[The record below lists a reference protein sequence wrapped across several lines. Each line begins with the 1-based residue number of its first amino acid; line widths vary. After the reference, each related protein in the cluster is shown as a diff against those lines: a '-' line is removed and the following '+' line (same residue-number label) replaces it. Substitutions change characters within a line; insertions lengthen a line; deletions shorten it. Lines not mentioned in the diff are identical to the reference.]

1 MADTSQQI
9 DAVITWL
16 DGNDEKHR
24 EKRLKTLQKE
34 AIKRENELTTGR
46 DKTRFIDNGELKY
59 CISSIKKFAPWIR
72 KIHLVTDNQVPEF
85 LTDEMQEKLNV
96 NIVDHRDIFETY
108 EWALPTFN
116 SRTIETALWRIPGLA
131 PNFIYFNDDFLL
143 TKYVEPDEFFRNGR
157 VVLRGKWRP
166 IREYGPLRLKW
177 NKWFSYAVKRF
188 LGITRS
194 MHLLLQ
200 IRSAKLAGFSDKYFR
215 APHVPHPIRAE
226 TLRNYYDEHPKQ
238 FEGNIKYRFRNT
250 DQFSSVY
257 LANHLEIKKNQAELN
272 PPDDFMMI
280 NGETD
285 FSMLINRKLKKIADG
300 DVKFVCVQGFEKFQ
314 EKQRKNIHRTFKNL
328 LDMNESNTGLSDN
341 SKT

>member
-1 MADTSQQI
+1 MVDTSQQI

-24 EKRLKTLQKE
+24 KKRLKTLQKE
-34 AIKRENELTTGR
+34 AKKRENELTTGR
-46 DKTRFIDNGELKY
+46 DKTRFIDNGEFNY

-72 KIHLVTDNQVPEF
+72 KIHLVTDNQVPDF
-85 LTDEMQEKLNV
+85 LTDEMQKQFNV
-96 NIVDHRDIFETY
+96 NIVDHRDIFESY

-116 SRTIETALWRIPGLA
+116 SRTIETALWRIPDLA

-143 TKYVEPDEFFRNGR
+143 TKYVGPDEFFRNGS

-166 IREYGPLRLKW
+166 IRKYGPLRLKW

-200 IRSAKLAGFSDKYFR
+200 IRSAKLAGLNDKYYR
-215 APHVPHPIRAE
+215 APHVPHPIHTK
-226 TLRNYYDEHPKQ
+226 TLKNFYKKHPGLFQ
-238 FEGNIKYRFRNT
+238 ENIKYRFRNT
-250 DQFSSVY
+250 DQFSSIY
-257 LANHLEIKKNQAELN
+257 LANHLEIAGQNAVLRN
-272 PPDDFMMI
+272 DDDFLMI

-285 FSMLINRKLKKIADG
+285 FKIFLKMKLNWIANQK
-300 DVKFVCVQGFEKFQ
+300 VKFVCVQGFEKFS
-314 EKQRKNIHRTFKNL
+314 EKQRNQVHRVFKQIL
-328 LDMNESNTGLSDN
+328 GME
-341 SKT
+341 